1 MSNRQHQYAARLVWD
16 GNTGQGTA
24 SYQNYRRDYHLE
36 LAGKPDLSGSA
47 DPLFRGS
54 ADRYNPEELM
64 LAAVSACHMLS
75 YLALCARHGISV
87 LAYADEARATL
98 ALLPNGAGRFEEFV
112 LHPRVRI
119 ADGADAAMALELH
132 DAAHQQC
139 FIANSCSAPIRHQ
152 PIIETA

>member
-1 MSNRQHQYAARLVWD
+1 MSHRQHQYTARLVWD
-16 GNTGQGTA
+16 GNTGEGTA
-24 SYQNYRRDYHLE
+24 TYQGYRRDYHLE
-36 LAGKPDLSGSA
+36 LAGKPDLAGSA
-47 DPLFRGS
+47 DQQFRGA
-54 ADRYNPEELM
+54 ADRYNPEDLM

-75 YLALCARHGISV
+75 YLALCARYGITV
-87 LAYADEARATL
+87 LTYEDDAQGTV

-119 ADGADAAMALELH
+119 AAGADAARALDLH
-132 DAAHQQC
+132 DTAHQQC